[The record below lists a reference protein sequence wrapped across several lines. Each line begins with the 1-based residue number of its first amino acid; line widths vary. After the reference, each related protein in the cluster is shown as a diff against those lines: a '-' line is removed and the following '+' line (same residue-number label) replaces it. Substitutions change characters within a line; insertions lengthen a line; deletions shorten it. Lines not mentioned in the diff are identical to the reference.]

1 MTIREKAKENEEAEE
16 EGFFSFFFLLFLR
29 IRKQDKHGINEA
41 LMY

>member
-16 EGFFSFFFLLFLR
+16 EGFFSFFLPFLR